1 MDRSFKKLSDKV
13 WIKVAMHSVIGGG
26 GGGYSWE
33 FSVACIQM
41 LTLFQTKKC
50 HFSHLF
56 SDLASKKLCRHYLD
70 WNTNKKNFL
79 IYTFLFLSYSFG
91 IERTNTFIHSRS
103 SHENHTRFQ
112 TKIQWAKSIP
122 VFRPKQRK
130 NSTFWGGTFLYGLCE
145 GVPHPA
151 PRVLLSLP
159 CSEHIKSQQ

>member
-13 WIKVAMHSVIGGG
+13 WIKVAMHSVTG

-33 FSVACIQM
+33 FSVGCIQM

-56 SDLASKKLCRHYLD
+56 SDLASKKLCRHYLG

-103 SHENHTRFQ
+103 SHENYTRFQ
-112 TKIQWAKSIP
+112 TKMGKVYTSFQTKTAQKLYLLGRHIP
-122 VFRPKQRK
+122 VWLMWGSTPPRPPG
-130 NSTFWGGTFLYGLCE
+130 S
-145 GVPHPA
+145 VIA
-151 PRVLLSLP
+151 SL
-159 CSEHIKSQQ
+159 